1 MKLNKSDVFI
11 FYPLVLENGTITTKS
26 PSEDPPTDEPSAKKA
41 KLEVPVA
48 QTFQVSE
55 DFRSGNDPLFS

>member
-1 MKLNKSDVFI
+1 MKLNRRFY
-11 FYPLVLENGTITTKS
+11 FYPLVLENGPTKS

-55 DFRSGNDPLFS
+55 DFRCGNDVLFS

>member
-1 MKLNKSDVFI
+1 M
-11 FYPLVLENGTITTKS
+11 YPLVLENGTITTKS